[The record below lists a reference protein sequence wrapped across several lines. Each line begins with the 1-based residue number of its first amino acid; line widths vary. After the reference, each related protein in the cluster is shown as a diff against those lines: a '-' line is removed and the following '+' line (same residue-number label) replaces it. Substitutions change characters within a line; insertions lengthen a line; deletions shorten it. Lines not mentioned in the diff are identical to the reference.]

1 MSPPATLH
9 IDWDLLCQGYL
20 SGGRRTARFHE
31 LRINGRGKGGGE
43 GGASWTWRLRLGEAP
58 QRFMSVR
65 VPLCLCD
72 CKRKV
77 EGKILRI
84 QGDRSLVL
92 FCFFFLSPSST
103 LPRVGGGHSD
113 DRRPTFFH
121 KFIQRKKNGHLPVIP
136 RRRRRLLPIAR
147 REERRGE
154 TGRKHVL
161 PSFCEAS

>member
-1 MSPPATLH
+1 M
-9 IDWDLLCQGYL
+9 
-20 SGGRRTARFHE
+20 E
-31 LRINGRGKGGGE
+31 GGG
-43 GGASWTWRLRLGEAP
+43 GGGWTWRLRLGEAP
-58 QRFMSVR
+58 QRFMFVR

-92 FCFFFLSPSST
+92 FFFLFPL
-103 LPRVGGGHSD
+103 LPLYQEWVGAILM
-113 DRRPTFFH
+113 TAVLLFFP
-121 KFIQRKKNGHLPVIP
+121 KFIQRKKNGHLRVIP
-136 RRRRRLLPIAR
+136 RRHRRRHLLQIAQ

-161 PSFCEAS
+161 PSFCDAS

>member
-20 SGGRRTARFHE
+20 SGGRLTARFHE
-31 LRINGRGKGGGE
+31 LRVNGRGGVGGVGGG
-43 GGASWTWRLRLGEAP
+43 WTWRLQLGEAP
-58 QRFMSVR
+58 QRFMFVR
-65 VPLCLCD
+65 IPLCLCG

-77 EGKILRI
+77 EGKILCI
-84 QGDRSLVL
+84 QGDRSLIL
-92 FCFFFLSPSST
+92 FFFLSPSST
-103 LPRVGGGHSD
+103 LQRVGGGHSD

-121 KFIQRKKNGHLPVIP
+121 KFIQRKKNGHLRVIP
-136 RRRRRLLPIAR
+136 RRRRRLLQIAQ

-161 PSFCEAS
+161 PSFCDAS